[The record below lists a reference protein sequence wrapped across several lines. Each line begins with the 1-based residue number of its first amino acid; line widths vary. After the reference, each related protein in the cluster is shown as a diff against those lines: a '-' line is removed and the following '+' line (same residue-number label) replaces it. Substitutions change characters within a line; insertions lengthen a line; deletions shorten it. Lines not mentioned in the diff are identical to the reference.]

1 MFRWK
6 ENDCRTARASLVT
19 NRLFEKL
26 DRQVAEL
33 NDMGVEMLFWH
44 VSRER
49 NREADKLANMALDG

>member
-1 MFRWK
+1 MFKWK
-6 ENDCRTARASLVT
+6 ENDYRTARASLVT